1 MHRSILIVGALAA
14 TSVSALAAAQQR
26 PSAAPPEAIYW
37 MSADTQTGMA
47 TGQMNGS
54 ARTLQLQ
61 LGSQRRAAGQPSAEH
76 LPPSVLGAGANL
88 PLTTPAGVAVPV
100 GRTNARYDPAQIRG
114 RMLIYWGCGEQA
126 RTGQPLTV
134 DMAAIASGKSSPFGA
149 MLTPAAMTPPAAGR
163 HATYGEWPNP
173 QGRTSVPARG
183 SLVGDHAVRGNY
195 SPEMRFSVA
204 AANDFLAPMLPKGS
218 KLPSGAMQVR
228 WPAVPNAR
236 AYAASVVGS
245 RSDGTIVM
253 WSSSEVKIAN
263 AVHDYLSPGEIARLL
278 QLKALMSPATT
289 QCTVPAEVIKAIDA
303 PMLQM
308 TAYGPEGNYAAA
320 KTDPHR
326 WAVKLRTK
334 STHMGLLG
342 VELPSIGGREDED
355 GASDTAEREVRPKKK
370 RGLLRGLGAV
380 LSPLP

>member
-1 MHRSILIVGALAA
+1 MSRSIVLIGALCAA
-14 TSVSALAAAQQR
+14 SVSALAAAQQR
-26 PSAAPPEAIYW
+26 PSAPPPEALYW

-47 TGQMNGS
+47 SGHMNGS

-61 LGSQRRAAGQPSAEH
+61 LGSQRRSSGQPAAEH
-76 LPPSVLGAGANL
+76 LPPSVLGAGASL
-88 PLTTPAGVAVPV
+88 PLTTPAAVATPV
-100 GRTNARYDPAQIRG
+100 ARTNTRYDPSQIKG

-126 RTGQPLTV
+126 RTGQPLAI
-134 DMAAIASGKSSPFGA
+134 DMAAVASGKSSALGA

-163 HATYGEWPNP
+163 HATYGEWPNQ

-195 SPEMRFSVA
+195 SPEIRFSVA
-204 AANDFLAPMLPKGS
+204 AGNDFLAPMLPRSS
-218 KLPSGAMQVR
+218 KLASGAMQVS

-236 AYAASVVGS
+236 AYAASVVGA
-245 RSDGTIVM
+245 RDDGTIVM
-253 WSSSEVKIAN
+253 WSSSEVKIAS
-263 AVHDYLSPGEIARLL
+263 AIHDYLSPGEIVRLL

-308 TAYGPEGNYAAA
+308 TAYGPEGNYAAP

-342 VELPSIGGREDED
+342 VELPSMKGDEGEDD
-355 GASDTAEREVRPKKK
+355 ASETAEREVRPKKK

>member
-1 MHRSILIVGALAA
+1 
-14 TSVSALAAAQQR
+14 
-26 PSAAPPEAIYW
+26 
-37 MSADTQTGMA
+37 
-47 TGQMNGS
+47 
-54 ARTLQLQ
+54 
-61 LGSQRRAAGQPSAEH
+61 
-76 LPPSVLGAGANL
+76 
-88 PLTTPAGVAVPV
+88 
-100 GRTNARYDPAQIRG
+100 
-114 RMLIYWGCGEQA
+114 MLIYWGCGEQA

-183 SLVGDHAVRGNY
+183 SLAGDHAVRGNY